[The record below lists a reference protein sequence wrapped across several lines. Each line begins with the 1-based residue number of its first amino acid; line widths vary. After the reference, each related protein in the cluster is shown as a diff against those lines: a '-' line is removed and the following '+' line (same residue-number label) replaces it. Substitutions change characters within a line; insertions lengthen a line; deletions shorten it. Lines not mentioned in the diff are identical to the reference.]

1 MSKKDVLPKPTQEL
15 IKALGTKQALKKK
28 LNSLPESRIS
38 KLALIFAEASAEVL
52 LEREKDK
59 EESLRVQK
67 IIEATLSTLSE
78 EHNIPLDVIK
88 ARTNQL

>member
-1 MSKKDVLPKPTQEL
+1 MSKKDALPKPTQEL

-28 LNSLPESRIS
+28 LNSLPESRIH
-38 KLALIFAEASAEVL
+38 KLALMFSEATKEVL
-52 LEREKDK
+52 LEREIEK

-67 IIEATLSTLSE
+67 IIETTLSNLST